1 MRCRIV
7 DLRCKEVI
15 NICDGRRLGFPW
27 DVELDALTGHLV
39 AIIVKGPPR
48 FWGIFGRCHEHI
60 VPWCDIRRIGDD
72 LIIVDHS
79 PRDGRGDIKRDIKR
93 GIIKDIIG

>member
-15 NICDGRRLGFPW
+15 NICNGRRLGFPY
-27 DVELDALTGHLV
+27 DVELDAFSGHLI

-48 FWGIFGRCHEHI
+48 FWGIFGRCDEYV
-60 VPWCDIRRIGDD
+60 VPWCDIRRIGED
-72 LIIVDHS
+72 LIIVDHEHGGH
-79 PRDGRGDIKRDIKR
+79 GRRDIKR
-93 GIIKDIIG
+93 EIIKEIIG

>member
-48 FWGIFGRCHEHI
+48 FWGIFGKCHEHI

-72 LIIVDHS
+72 LIIVDHG

-93 GIIKDIIG
+93 GIIKEIIG